1 MLTGED
7 IAIRNWS
14 WTIPIKWSALLVG
27 LLLAYA
33 VNLREN
39 WIRWFPAWHRGDLT
53 LYERVVEGESYYTHA
68 PLVPI
73 ISTLSAMWILRFAQ
87 VRLSPRPGMGFM
99 ILGIS
104 LLAHLTASLARVNFA
119 SGFTLLGA
127 IAGIIVI
134 AWGIEALRRL
144 WFPLALL
151 VFMLPLPEVTIAQ
164 LNFRLKMLAAGW
176 GVTLANALGI
186 ITEQSGNKA
195 FLADGKTL
203 TIANVCNGLRT
214 LISLLGFGAIYAYVC
229 TLRSYWRASLFLLTV
244 PVALAANSIRIAILI
259 AVAHF
264 WNVEAAQGWFHD
276 ASGLMI
282 YALAFLMMFGIEK
295 IIIAVRQAVRM
306 PASPRQMLEGI
317 RRSEHDEG
325 QCKRLVKAM
334 SLPKLLGMLIPL
346 LATTV
351 LTVQFAKPQNRAS
364 SGSLAQMLPRNIEIG
379 SHFLHG
385 FDLALDDRTLTVLE
399 MPEYLYRQYS
409 GAGLAPVDFCL
420 IFSRDNRKGVHPP
433 DLCLEGGGQ
442 EIVQKRRF
450 TVNIPGTH
458 AVPFRELI
466 VRVGEESH
474 YFMYTYKSGGGY
486 TTSFWRQQWTILIG
500 SILRRDS
507 TGALIRIS
515 TPVTRS
521 LEDARARSTSIFLAV
536 APHLEDALK

>member
-87 VRLSPRPGMGFM
+87 VRLSPRPGMGFL

-176 GVTLANALGI
+176 G
-186 ITEQSGNKA
+186 
-195 FLADGKTL
+195 
-203 TIANVCNGLRT
+203 
-214 LISLLGFGAIYAYVC
+214 
-229 TLRSYWRASLFLLTV
+229 
-244 PVALAANSIRIAILI
+244 
-259 AVAHF
+259 
-264 WNVEAAQGWFHD
+264 
-276 ASGLMI
+276 
-282 YALAFLMMFGIEK
+282 
-295 IIIAVRQAVRM
+295 
-306 PASPRQMLEGI
+306 
-317 RRSEHDEG
+317 
-325 QCKRLVKAM
+325 
-334 SLPKLLGMLIPL
+334 
-346 LATTV
+346 
-351 LTVQFAKPQNRAS
+351 
-364 SGSLAQMLPRNIEIG
+364 
-379 SHFLHG
+379 
-385 FDLALDDRTLTVLE
+385 
-399 MPEYLYRQYS
+399 
-409 GAGLAPVDFCL
+409 
-420 IFSRDNRKGVHPP
+420 
-433 DLCLEGGGQ
+433 
-442 EIVQKRRF
+442 
-450 TVNIPGTH
+450 
-458 AVPFRELI
+458 
-466 VRVGEESH
+466 
-474 YFMYTYKSGGGY
+474 
-486 TTSFWRQQWTILIG
+486 
-500 SILRRDS
+500 
-507 TGALIRIS
+507 
-515 TPVTRS
+515 
-521 LEDARARSTSIFLAV
+521 
-536 APHLEDALK
+536 